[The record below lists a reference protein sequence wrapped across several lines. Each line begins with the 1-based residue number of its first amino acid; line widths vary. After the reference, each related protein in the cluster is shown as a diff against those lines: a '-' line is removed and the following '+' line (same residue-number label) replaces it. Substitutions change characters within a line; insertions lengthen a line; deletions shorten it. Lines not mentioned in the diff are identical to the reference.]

1 MTAGRLVLW
10 RHGRTAYNADARLQ
24 GQIDIPLDDV
34 GHWQAATAA
43 PALLRRRTPARIVTS
58 DLIRAR
64 ETAGY
69 LGDLTG
75 IEVELDPR
83 LRERSFG
90 VWEGLTGEE
99 IRDGWPVEYAH
110 WRNHT
115 DPAGIGAESRPAVAQ
130 RVLEA
135 VTDHAATLQKHDTLV
150 LVAHGAAISSAVNVL
165 IGMPAEWRGIAGMSN
180 AHWAELMGTGPDV
193 EPAWRLT
200 GYNVGPLDASSD
212 WDAGPDRVT
221 SEADAG
227 TRDPD

>member
-1 MTAGRLVLW
+1 MSAGRLILW

-43 PALLRRRTPARIVTS
+43 PALLRRRTPARIISS
-58 DLIRAR
+58 DLVRAR

-69 LGDLTG
+69 LGALSG
-75 IEVELDPR
+75 VEVELDPR

-90 VWEGLTGEE
+90 LWEGLTGEE
-99 IRDGWPVEYAH
+99 IQAGWPVEFAH

-115 DPAGIGAESRPAVAQ
+115 DPAGVEAEPRRAVAE

-135 VTDHAATLQKHDTLV
+135 VAEHTATLERHDTLV
-150 LVAHGAAISSAVNVL
+150 LVAHGAAISTAVNAL
-165 IGMPAEWRGIAGMSN
+165 IGMDAEWRGITGMTN
-180 AHWAELMGTGPDV
+180 AHWAELVATGPQV

-200 GYNVGPLDASSD
+200 GYNLGPLDASSD
-212 WDAGPDRVT
+212 WDAGPDRPT
-221 SEADAG
+221 SEADTE